1 MIQRDYIERL
11 IEECTQALA
20 RILGLRQAGQAD
32 PAFEAVGDATERL
45 LGPLRPVLER
55 LEPGNAVAV
64 AGPFEHG
71 RVRMYAALLGEEGLI
86 HRARGDSARAYL
98 RCRRA
103 LELYAAVS
111 LAGARLDSADRGRI
125 AVLTGTVGVA
135 ELDPRYGDELRRL
148 GGRPRPSA

>member
-1 MIQRDYIERL
+1 VIQRDYLERL
-11 IEECTQALA
+11 IEECAEALA
-20 RILGLRQAGQAD
+20 RILRLRRAGEVD
-32 PAFEAVGDATERL
+32 PAFGAVSDATERL

-98 RCRRA
+98 CCRRA

-111 LAGARLDSADRGRI
+111 LAGARLDGADRGRI
-125 AVLTGTVGVA
+125 AVLMGTVKLDA
-135 ELDPRYGDELRRL
+135 LDPRYGDELRRL
-148 GGRPRPSA
+148 EGRTRPPG